1 MGEAEGSREISC
13 HVTEVPGVC
22 KKGYWKATNEPT
34 VPDPN
39 LAVHS
44 QRHLVATRYSRGPG
58 QLESS
63 LQLVLSLGAS
73 REPSRRSAPC

>member
-1 MGEAEGSREISC
+1 MAKEALWEKQREVEREIPC
-13 HVTEVPGVC
+13 HVTKVPGVC

-44 QRHLVATRYSRGPG
+44 QRHLVTTRYLWRPG
-58 QLESS
+58 AR
-63 LQLVLSLGAS
+63 AS
-73 REPSRRSAPC
+73 WNHPYSWS